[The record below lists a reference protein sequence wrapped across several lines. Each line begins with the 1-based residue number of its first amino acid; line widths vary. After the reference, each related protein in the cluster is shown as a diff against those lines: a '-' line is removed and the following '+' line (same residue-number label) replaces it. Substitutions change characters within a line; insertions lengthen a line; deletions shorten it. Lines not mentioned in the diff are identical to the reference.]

1 MDTCKMFGGERVV
14 RNTGTI
20 KEAKFTS
27 ESTGQVNNIR
37 LAGHTADLEDG
48 IEEDVHLVS
57 ACGYK

>member
-1 MDTCKMFGGERVV
+1 MFGGERVV